1 MKKISQKLA
10 PTATHRVEVGAYW
23 IKIFCATLRP
33 LKKIPDT
40 PSLDKINYE
49 MLKKSWDRSDE
60 KKILKEMLSTSRPL
74 KKISQTLAPTST
86 HRVAVGAYWMKR
98 KY

>member
-10 PTATHRVEVGAYW
+10 PTATHRVVVGAYR

-49 MLKKSWDRSDE
+49 MLKKSWDRSE
-60 KKILKEMLSTSRPL
+60 QKKVIKNLLPTCPL

-86 HRVAVGAYWMKR
+86 HRVAVGAYWMKT